1 MNIVIEVEG
10 AGSTCVGADGQK
22 KGSNVAEA
30 IGTSCRDF
38 RKRDSRGIHDD
49 GGTL

>member
-22 KGSNVAEA
+22 KGSNVM
-30 IGTSCRDF
+30 
-38 RKRDSRGIHDD
+38 SRF
-49 GGTL
+49 